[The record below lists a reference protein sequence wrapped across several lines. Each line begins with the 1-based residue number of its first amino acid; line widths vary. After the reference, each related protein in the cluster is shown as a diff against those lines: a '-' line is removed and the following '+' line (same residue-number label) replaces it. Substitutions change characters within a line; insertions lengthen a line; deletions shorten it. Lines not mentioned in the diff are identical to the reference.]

1 LIGLVCAALAVVAGV
16 AIELVLPGQ
25 PVYHA
30 GWYNVALIALV
41 AVTFAAGRKALRRAA
56 TARAR
61 WAVAAVLSGAAV
73 TGFAGIASGLL
84 APDNQT
90 FVGAPG
96 ERVRVESLGVLSFPL
111 VSSDARSASVTLERP
126 LRASVEIGER
136 RRDAGNFMLRA
147 IERDIAFVEARDVRG
162 NRLTVTQP
170 AGSVFLSPVLLM
182 EHRQTIAGMDL
193 PYDSFNV
200 PAARRVVKAVLFT
213 PEQAVTLA
221 HGAPTSGDAAVL
233 FAVDDEKERA
243 LHNAI
248 AMSVAGKAV
257 TVGGLTLRGTVAEYP
272 AVEVVAAPNV
282 VAAGLGALLVLG
294 GLLALVVRPIL
305 LTGDDRADVSQDD
318 AARGKLDPFRR

>member
-1 LIGLVCAALAVVAGV
+1 MIALVCAALAVVAGV

-111 VSSDARSASVTLERP
+111 VSSDAPAASVTLERP

-136 RRDAGNFMLRA
+136 RRDAGSFILRA
-147 IERDIAFVEARDVRG
+147 VERDIAFVEARDVRG

-213 PEQAVTLA
+213 PEQAATLA
-221 HGAPTSGDAAVL
+221 HGAAASGDAAVL

-243 LHNAI
+243 LRNAI

-257 TVGGLTLRGTVAEYP
+257 TVGGLSLRGTVAEYP

-294 GLLALVVRPIL
+294 ALLALVARPIL